1 MTDYEHSEGVPSTAA
16 IGRHPIHPM
25 LVPFPIGFLVG
36 ALVSDIAYWMLRDA
50 FWARASFWLVSAG
63 LLTAA
68 FAAIFGLTDFLTI
81 RRARNAV
88 GWTHFLGNLT
98 VVVLTLVNLILRLG
112 SRDGAILPWGLL
124 ISIVV
129 GLCLLVTGWMGGEL
143 SFRYKVGVIGTE
155 RSSSDEPLPAER
167 RQNPA
172 H

>member
-1 MTDYEHSEGVPSTAA
+1 MDNYEHSEGVPSTAA

-36 ALVSDIAYWMLRDA
+36 ALISDIAYWALRDA
-50 FWARASFWLVSAG
+50 FWAQASFWLVLAG

-81 RRARNAV
+81 RRARNAT

-98 VVVLTLVNLILRLG
+98 VVVLTLVSLILRLG
-112 SRDGAILPWGLL
+112 DRVGAVLPWGLL
-124 ISIVV
+124 ISSVV

-155 RSSSDEPLPAER
+155 RRTTDEALPVGQ

-172 H
+172 R